1 MANPRWNSQKNGYGT
16 AIWAAK
22 IAFCVIGI
30 LSFCAAVPVAAGA
43 LASAVPGFWG
53 SLRSWLARPYL
64 FIAVH
69 FIILVIWK
77 LSDQKQQQHQHHCE
91 EWAVEEHI
99 TDSGNPAKVE
109 SFNRSHTAPLL
120 RKPTPEIWPSA
131 TKVGVP
137 SVDPGESSTSEAS
150 CITTESSERSTASS
164 AFMAK
169 KSAEPES
176 KSSITMMEEED
187 EAVAVATVAGMA
199 NDSMEVTWKAIAK
212 KSSRAAAVPPA
223 AAKSSQHARQP
234 EPPPPSTG
242 HDDLNRRFDDFIKKN
257 HEQIRLL
264 NSRRR

>member
-1 MANPRWNSQKNGYGT
+1 MENPRRNSQKNGYGT
-16 AIWAAK
+16 TIWAAK
-22 IAFCVIGI
+22 IAFCFIGI

-43 LASAVPGFWG
+43 LASALPGFWE
-53 SLRSWLARPYL
+53 SLRSWLGRPYL

-77 LSDQKQQQHQHHCE
+77 LSDQKQQQHQHHRE
-91 EWAVEEHI
+91 EWVVEEHM
-99 TDSGNPAKVE
+99 TDSGSRAKVE
-109 SFNRSHTAPLL
+109 SFNHSHTAPLL
-120 RKPTPEIWPSA
+120 RKPTLEIWPSA

-150 CITTESSERSTASS
+150 CITTESGERSTASS
-164 AFMAK
+164 AFMAE

-176 KSSITMMEEED
+176 KSSIMVTEEEA
-187 EAVAVATVAGMA
+187 EAVAAATVAGLA
-199 NDSMEVTWKAIAK
+199 NASVEATWKAIAQ
-212 KSSRAAAVPPA
+212 KSSRTAAVPPA
-223 AAKSSQHARQP
+223 AAKSRQHARQP
-234 EPPPPSTG
+234 EPPPSSTG